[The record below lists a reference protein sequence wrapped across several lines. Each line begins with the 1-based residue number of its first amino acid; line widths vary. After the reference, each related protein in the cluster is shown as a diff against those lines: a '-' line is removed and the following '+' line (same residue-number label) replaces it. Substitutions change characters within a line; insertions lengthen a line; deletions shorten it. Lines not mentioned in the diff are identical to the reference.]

1 MPVGDRRHL
10 SQGHDERVGEP
21 SSEAA
26 EAPRARHQRRT
37 GAAASRPLALGRF
50 GQAGVRKVSLQVLVQ
65 QDVARLDVT
74 VHDVRRAR
82 VQVDERVDG
91 LVHDAQPLPP
101 RQRLGL
107 EHKPEAA
114 EASAAFLVSRPQP
127 VLQRPT
133 PHQRKDEAGSLQ
145 VEAVAE

>member
-1 MPVGDRRHL
+1 MV
-10 SQGHDERVGEP
+10 HDELVGE
-21 SSEAA
+21 AFRKA
-26 EAPRARHQRRT
+26 TEAPCARHQRRS

-133 PHQRKDEAGSLQ
+133 PHERKDEAGSLQ